1 MSELPKKAWS
11 MNATAGLFYVLSL
24 GALVALAGCAGN
36 DDDDDAGAAPAPTS
50 TATRIGVMGPFQGPN
65 ALLGEQIKVAAE
77 MAFAEINYRIGSKE
91 IELVFIDS
99 SSDPSVAVPN
109 YEDAIVNQNVIA
121 GFSNWHS
128 DVSLAVMDVVADH
141 GIPHY
146 FAGGQSDEI
155 NAKHDA
161 DPARYGVWLKG
172 LPSPSVLHATYAVA
186 LEEAIAAG
194 EWDPGPEKTLAI
206 YHEDTAWGRSVRASL
221 AAAFTA
227 EGWTVLLTSGGDL
240 ATEVSL
246 VQTDFRAE
254 LEAMRDHPQGSPDLI
269 AGSITTEVVLDFL
282 SDFRT
287 AFASVNPM
295 PLLIVDTITV
305 HRNSLGST
313 ADGVLDLDPR
323 YRDTVA
329 AQQFIDDFTARLGVP
344 PSSLSAGVAYDY
356 ARFFIDLLNVTL
368 DTHGE
373 LTSANIRE
381 VGESQLKTGQL
392 SFTDGVVMTE
402 YRYSPDSVPDP
413 ETGNGLLSY
422 SVVQYNDSGDSTV
435 VWPAGQLRAP

>member
-11 MNATAGLFYVLSL
+11 MNATAGLFYALSL
-24 GALVALAGCAGN
+24 GALVALAGCA
-36 DDDDDAGAAPAPTS
+36 DDDDDDDDDGAVPAPTS

-77 MAFAEINYRIGSKE
+77 MAFAEIDYRIGSKE

-172 LPSPSVLHATYAVA
+172 LP
-186 LEEAIAAG
+186 
-194 EWDPGPEKTLAI
+194 
-206 YHEDTAWGRSVRASL
+206 
-221 AAAFTA
+221 
-227 EGWTVLLTSGGDL
+227 
-240 ATEVSL
+240 
-246 VQTDFRAE
+246 
-254 LEAMRDHPQGSPDLI
+254 
-269 AGSITTEVVLDFL
+269 
-282 SDFRT
+282 
-287 AFASVNPM
+287 
-295 PLLIVDTITV
+295 LLIVDTITV

-373 LTSANIRE
+373 LTSANILE

-422 SVVQYNDSGDSTV
+422 SDDSGDSTV